1 MSNDLIPSNMPSQRD
16 IQEMARLRAIM
27 NGTNVPAVQQPQQ
40 AHYSGG
46 YAGTQRPLHESRQA
60 PPAPAY
66 MPSFGTSREEVDA
79 MKNIMNKLNH
89 LSGDDRPA
97 GQALNA
103 IQEAPRQALV
113 EASSFTQQ
121 QIGSGPYEV
130 LAVIKESNGKEVN
143 RYSVVDAGR
152 RDVIGGLTLRE
163 TATALMKLMNKGLT
177 LESARVQEVIE
188 LEEEFNRNRLQTASH
203 KSRYQRSMELGETA
217 AAQVFK
223 DRFNVAK
230 ANALAAQDEIK
241 SISESLR

>member
-40 AHYSGG
+40 AHYAGG
-46 YAGTQRPLHESRQA
+46 SAGTARPLHESRAA
-60 PPAPAY
+60 PAAPAY

-89 LSGDDRPA
+89 LSGDTRSAEAAMQP
-97 GQALNA
+97 QA
-103 IQEAPRQALV
+103 QPQRQLT
-113 EASSFTQQ
+113 EASHFSTQAT
-121 QIGSGPYEV
+121 GSGPYQV
-130 LAVIKESNGKEVN
+130 LAVIQESGGKEVN
-143 RYSVVDAGR
+143 RYSVVDANR
-152 RDVIGGLTLRE
+152 RDVVGGLTLKE
-163 TATALMKLMNKGLT
+163 SATALMKLMNKGLA
-177 LESARVQEVIE
+177 LESARVQEVIN
-188 LEEEFNRNRLQTASH
+188 LEEDFNRNRLQTASH
-203 KSRYQRSMELGETA
+203 KQRYQRAMELGESA

-241 SISESLR
+241 SISDSLR

>member
-1 MSNDLIPSNMPSQRD
+1 MSNDLIPSGMPSQRD

-27 NGTNVPAVQQPQQ
+27 NGTNVPAVQQPHQ

-46 YAGTQRPLHESRQA
+46 SAGTQRPLHESRAA
-60 PPAPAY
+60 PAAPAY

-89 LSGDDRPA
+89 LSGDERSMEQVIAP
-97 GQALNA
+97 QPMALT
-103 IQEAPRQALV
+103 
-113 EASSFTQQ
+113 EASHFTQAPLP
-121 QIGSGPYEV
+121 GTGPYQV
-130 LAVIKESNGKEVN
+130 LAVIKESGGKEVN
-143 RYSVVDAGR
+143 RYSVVDGNR
-152 RDVIGGLTLRE
+152 RDVVADLTLKE
-163 TATALMKLMNKGLT
+163 AATALMKLMNKGLA
-177 LESARVQEVIE
+177 LESARVQEVIN
-188 LEEEFNRNRLQTASH
+188 LEEDFNRNRLQTASH
-203 KSRYQRSMELGETA
+203 KQRYQRAMELGETA